1 MKPQKRGGYGMGIHT
16 VISISRQ
23 FGSGGRE
30 IGRLL
35 ADACEVPFYDSQL
48 ISMAAEKSGMS
59 KQVLEN
65 LDEKAA
71 SRFLYTIPSSI
82 PTLGH
87 ASTAVY
93 NMPLSDTLFLT
104 QYEIIRQL
112 ADEGPCVIVGRCS
125 DYILKEHPH
134 HLSVFIHAP
143 EEARAKRIARYEEI
157 EVKEALSHIS
167 KYDKERKKYHDYYAA
182 GTWGNAMFYD
192 ITINSTLLGI
202 QGTAEILKEVVLKK
216 ESLETE

>member
-1 MKPQKRGGYGMGIHT
+1 MGSDT

-30 IGRLL
+30 IGRQVAQSLGI
-35 ADACEVPFYDSQL
+35 PFYDSAL
-48 ISMAAEKSGMS
+48 ITMAAEKSGMS

-87 ASTAVY
+87 SATAVY

-104 QYEIIRQL
+104 EYEIIKQL
-112 ADEGPCVIVGRCS
+112 ASEGPCVIVGRCS
-125 DYILKEHPH
+125 DYILKEMPN
-134 HLSVFIHAP
+134 HLAIFIHAP
-143 EEARAKRIARYEEI
+143 QEARAARIAEYEKI
-157 EVKEALSHIS
+157 DRKEALSRIA
-167 KYDKERKKYHDYYAA
+167 KYDKERRKYHDYYAA
-182 GTWGNAMFYD
+182 GTWGNAAFYD
-192 ITINSTLLGI
+192 LTINSSILGVGGSVELVCSFVR
-202 QGTAEILKEVVLKK
+202 QAE
-216 ESLETE
+216 

>member
-1 MKPQKRGGYGMGIHT
+1 MGRDT

-30 IGRLL
+30 IGRLVAESL
-35 ADACEVPFYDSQL
+35 GIPFYDSAL
-48 ISMAAEKSGMS
+48 INMAAEKSGMS

-87 ASTAVY
+87 AATAIY

-104 QYEIIRQL
+104 EYEIIKQL
-112 ADEGPCVIVGRCS
+112 ATEGPCVIVGRCS
-125 DYILKEHPH
+125 DYILKDMEH
-134 HLSVFIHAP
+134 HLAIFIHAP
-143 EEARAKRIARYEEI
+143 EEARAVRIAGYEQI
-157 EVKEALSHIS
+157 DHKEALSRIN
-167 KYDKERKKYHDYYAA
+167 KYDKERRKYHDYYAA
-182 GTWGNAMFYD
+182 GTWGNAAFYD
-192 ITINSTLLGI
+192 LTLNSSILGVG
-202 QGTAEILKEVVLKK
+202 GTADFICDFVRKSEEARERKR
-216 ESLETE
+216 T

>member
-1 MKPQKRGGYGMGIHT
+1 MGIHT

-30 IGRLL
+30 IGRLV
-35 ADACEVPFYDSQL
+35 ADYCEVPFYDSAL

-59 KQVLEN
+59 EQVLEN

-71 SRFLYTIPSSI
+71 SRFLYTIPTSI

-87 ASTAVY
+87 PTTAVY

-112 ADEGPCVIVGRCS
+112 AEQGPCVIVGRCS
-125 DYILKEHPH
+125 DYILKDHPH
-134 HLSVFIHAP
+134 HLSIFIHAP
-143 EEARAKRIARYEEI
+143 EDARAERIARYEEI
-157 EVKEALSHIS
+157 DIKEARSHIG

-192 ITINSTLLGI
+192 LTLDSTLLGI
-202 QGTAEILKEVVLKK
+202 PGTASLIAHIVREKEAI
-216 ESLETE
+216 EAAQA

>member
-1 MKPQKRGGYGMGIHT
+1 MDMHT

-35 ADACEVPFYDSQL
+35 AESCRIPFYDSAL

-104 QYEIIRQL
+104 QYEIIKQL
-112 ADEGPCVIVGRCS
+112 AQKGPCVIVGRCS
-125 DYILKEHPH
+125 DYILKDHPH
-134 HLSVFIHAP
+134 HVSIFIHAP
-143 EEARAKRIARYEEI
+143 EDVRAKRIAGYEKIEI
-157 EVKEALSHIS
+157 KEALSHIS

-182 GTWGNAMFYD
+182 GTWGNATYYD
-192 ITINSTLLGI
+192 LTINSADLGI
-202 QGTAEILKEVVLKK
+202 EGTALFIKSFVERLE
-216 ESLETE
+216 ETEA